1 LMFRTNWFTVVIS
14 SPSQHLCWHYLP
26 IRIHEELRANIIA
39 KRLKCSV
46 IGIEFRRLQHIPV
59 FRIQRDS
66 SIRDVLR
73 VATFILKEENM
84 IGVGNGKILIV
95 KTG

>member
-1 LMFRTNWFTVVIS
+1 
-14 SPSQHLCWHYLP
+14 
-26 IRIHEELRANIIA
+26 
-39 KRLKCSV
+39 V